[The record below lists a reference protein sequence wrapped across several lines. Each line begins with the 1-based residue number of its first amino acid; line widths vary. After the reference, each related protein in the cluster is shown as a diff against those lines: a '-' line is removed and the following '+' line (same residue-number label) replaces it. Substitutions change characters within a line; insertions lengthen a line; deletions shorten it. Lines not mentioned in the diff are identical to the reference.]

1 MQRSPALLNFVSSY
15 CVDMRH
21 GIELSVNSKR
31 RIASGQLI
39 WWKMRR
45 TNMKYKSTRGI
56 VWVCTVTELSN
67 CLLICLVKLNQIF
80 LFFTPR
86 NFGQNSDKSL
96 LTPLRHS
103 KDTIICS
110 KTSTNWETP
119 HPHALQHILYWCFN
133 VVVVERFKKTPSF
146 IVWNTTAMT

>member
-21 GIELSVNSKR
+21 GIELIVNSKR

-45 TNMKYKSTRGI
+45 TNIKYNRGI
-56 VWVCTVTELSN
+56 VWVCTVRELSK
-67 CLLICLVKLNQIF
+67 CLFICLVKLNQIF
-80 LFFTPR
+80 LFFTPL
-86 NFGQNSDKSL
+86 NFGHNSYKSL

-110 KTSTNWETP
+110 KTSTNWATP
-119 HPHALQHILYWCFN
+119 HPHTLQHILYWCFN
-133 VVVVERFKKTPSF
+133 VVVERFKKTPSF
-146 IVWNTTAMT
+146 IVRNTTAMT